1 MSMKDWEKKV
11 LAESGAAERV
21 AQIEA
26 EMRLAVDRI
35 DPRDQADVHED
46 TDNPFASASDEIR
59 RMAAD
64 GSLRSDIDSQLDDP
78 DLAVD

>member
-1 MSMKDWEKKV
+1 MSIKDWEQKV

-21 AQIEA
+21 AEIED
-26 EMRLAVDRI
+26 EMRLAAGRI
-35 DPRDQADVHED
+35 DPCDQADVHEG
-46 TDNPFASASDEIR
+46 TDNPFASASEEIL